1 MKQLDLKDLNLGQA
15 VWTPE
20 HGQQAQAQ
28 MRQQIESANLNT
40 TMMVEIGQWAER
52 VLENPKQFPAF
63 QAWLKQQG
71 LPDSD
76 IPEAPDVQELAAM
89 AAMGRVSGEIDSE
102 QASAAAPVAESGPVS
117 PEQMAGMAQQGRS
130 GDTQLAHINP
140 EEAAMLEAAGG
151 MGTINPATGLPE
163 YGFFRDLWNGIK
175 KVAKAV
181 APFVLPVAAI
191 FFPPLIPAI
200 GTFLGASG
208 AMAGIVGAA
217 AISGGVTALSG
228 GSIKDVL
235 TSAALTGLGAY
246 LAPVVG
252 GYAGKLTGITDPGIL
267 SSIGSAAIAGG
278 ATALRGGTVGQILT
292 AAATGG
298 AASYLGQLA
307 TNVIN
312 SNGITNTKITQKV
325 FDDANFAAA
334 DAKGLADAGLS
345 KMQIQQTLISTGLA
359 PDVAATVATAAAAG
373 QTAQQMAI
381 GLSNKYAG
389 MPPANTKSTQP
400 NLYMNDASGVTNSI
414 IGGAN
419 IKALEQVQRYEDGM
433 LRTEQAREFMAT
445 ANAQGLT
452 GRAAQPQI
460 EAKLI
465 ADGVDPTSARFIAGN
480 LVEGKT
486 TGAISEG
493 IVNSLPNAKLY
504 GDKPAPVAAAP
515 AAPAPVTPAAPAAP
529 AAIYTPD
536 TYADAE
542 FIMADVKQQY
552 EQGISGGQII
562 RNLEQAGYS
571 TNAATNAVGVYQ
583 AGRPV
588 ESMASTLAT
597 TYARGGK
604 PDGLAPVVAAPV
616 APTPAAP
623 VNNTESDYVSNMT
636 ETVTPGTG
644 TDPVANVELTAPVAP
659 TPPPAAAPA
668 PPPMNLS
675 EAQFLAADAAQLAA
689 QTGNNALAI
698 EQNLVYSGVD
708 PVIAATAA
716 NMAAVGTSVAGMT
729 QQLSGQ
735 TAPLYLDNSR
745 LAPWMP
751 PGTETITLANGQ
763 LAFRLPG
770 QSDLYTYNGDIIPN
784 ATAPAA
790 APAAAPAPR
799 PETDA
804 SFAAADAAQ
813 LHQQKLT
820 QAQIEATL
828 LYSGMDPMVAAD
840 AAQAAA
846 QGYDAATIQQLI
858 TQSGTTTVG
867 TPPVIYAG
875 STPQAPLPGYGGPPG
890 SAPPATYAP
899 PALTPAQTGAIV
911 ATPIIN
917 NAANPPAP
925 APATQYSFT
934 PQPADPRWSQP
945 LQYPGLNPGM
955 IGAGVRPAYATTSP
969 VQSQFYWGRQPQ
981 FDQVSDLDRYNQ
993 VPGMPAQPWGLQQ
1006 SFFEQPAGAAP
1017 LAPAA
1022 PAAYNPAYT
1031 PATTP
1036 GYPVMAQP
1044 QMTMNKFGQL
1054 VPVDPLERTGTFAAA
1069 PGVAPQASQYTPI
1082 T

>member
-1 MKQLDLKDLNLGQA
+1 MKQLDLKDFNLGQD

-20 HGQQAQAQ
+20 HGQQAKQQ

-52 VLENPKQFPAF
+52 VLENPEQFPAF

-71 LPDSD
+71 LPDSE

-102 QASAAAPVAESGPVS
+102 QASAVAAPAAQSGPVS

-130 GDTQLAHINP
+130 GDTMLAHINP

-163 YGFFRDLWNGIK
+163 YGFFKDLWNGIK

-200 GTFLGASG
+200 GTYLGAS
-208 AMAGIVGAA
+208 AALAPVIGAA
-217 AISGGVTALSG
+217 AISGGMTALTG
-228 GSIKDVL
+228 GDIKDVL
-235 TSAALTGLGAY
+235 TSAALTGLGSY
-246 LAPVVG
+246 LAPIVG

-298 AASYLGQLA
+298 AASYLGQVA
-307 TNVIN
+307 SNAIN
-312 SNGITNTKITQKV
+312 SGKITNTKITQKV
-325 FDDANFAAA
+325 FDDAVFAAA

-345 KMQIQQTLISTGLA
+345 KMQIQQTLIQTGLA
-359 PDVAATVATAAAAG
+359 GDVAATAAAGAVAG
-373 QTAQQMAI
+373 QTADQIAVTV
-381 GLSNKYAG
+381 SNRYASLT
-389 MPPANTKSTQP
+389 PAATGSTKPS
-400 NLYMNDASGVTNSI
+400 LYNSDATGVSNSL

-419 IKALEQVQRYEDGM
+419 TQALEQVQRYEDGM
-433 LRTEQAREFMAT
+433 LRTEQGRTIMTAARAD
-445 ANAQGLT
+445 GLVGSQVST
-452 GRAAQPQI
+452 RI
-460 EAKLI
+460 TNELI
-465 ADGVDPTSARFIAGN
+465 ADGVDPTSARFIGDNLAG
-480 LVEGKT
+480 GST

-493 IVNSLPNAKLY
+493 IVNSLPGAKLY

-515 AAPAPVTPAAPAAP
+515 VAPVAAAPAAPAAP

-604 PDGLAPVVAAPV
+604 PDGLAPVAPAAPV

-644 TDPVANVELTAPVAP
+644 TDPVASVTLTAP
-659 TPPPAAAPA
+659 
-668 PPPMNLS
+668 PPPMNIS
-675 EAQFLAADAAQLAA
+675 EAEFIAVDAAQLAA

-716 NMAAVGTSVAGMT
+716 NLAVVGTSVAGMT

-770 QSDLYTYNGDIIPN
+770 QSNLYTYNGDIIPN

-790 APAAAPAPR
+790 APAAAPS

-804 SFAAADAAQ
+804 SFASADAEQ
-813 LHQQKLT
+813 LHQQGLT
-820 QAQIEATL
+820 QAQIESTL
-828 LYSGMDPMVAAD
+828 LYSGVDAIVAAD

-846 QGYDAATIQQLI
+846 QGLNAATIQQLI
-858 TQSGTTTVG
+858 TQSGTTTPG
-867 TPPVIYAG
+867 QPPVIYAG
-875 STPQAPLPGYGGPPG
+875 DTPQAPLPGYGGPPG

-899 PALTPAQTGAIV
+899 PALTPAETGAIV

-925 APATQYSFT
+925 PPATQYSFT
-934 PQPADPRWSQP
+934 PQAPDPRWSQP

-955 IGAGVRPAYATTSP
+955 IGAGIRPAYATTSP

-981 FDQVSDLDRYNQ
+981 FDQVSDLSRYNQ
-993 VPGMPAQPWGLQQ
+993 VPGMPAQPFGLQQ
-1006 SFFEQPAGAAP
+1006 SFFEQPTGAAP
-1017 LAPAA
+1017 LAPAT

-1031 PATTP
+1031 PVT
-1036 GYPVMAQP
+1036 P

-1054 VPVDPLERTGTFAAA
+1054 VPVDPLAPATAFAPARS
-1069 PGVAPQASQYTPI
+1069 VAPQASQYAPI